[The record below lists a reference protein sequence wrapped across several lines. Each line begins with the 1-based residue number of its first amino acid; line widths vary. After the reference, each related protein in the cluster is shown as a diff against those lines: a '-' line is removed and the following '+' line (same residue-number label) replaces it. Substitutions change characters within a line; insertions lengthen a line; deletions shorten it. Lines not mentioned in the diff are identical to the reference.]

1 MDIAAVEGS
10 SELASITERLLA
22 QLPSWFGIPE
32 ANAEYVQS
40 ARDLPGV
47 VARVDGEPVGVLLHR
62 RHYPEAAEIHLL
74 AVSPDWH
81 RRGIGTAMVERLVSD
96 LRRTEC
102 RLLQVKTLGP
112 SRPHP
117 GYAATREFYRA
128 AGFLPL
134 EETTELWGN
143 NNPCLVMVR
152 PLHAS

>member
-10 SELASITERLLA
+10 SELASTTERFLA

-32 ANAEYVQS
+32 ANAAYVQA
-40 ARDLPGV
+40 ARELAGLLTL
-47 VARVDGEPVGVLLHR
+47 VDGEPVGMLLHQ
-62 RHYPEAAEIHLL
+62 RHFPEAAEIHLM
-74 AVSPDWH
+74 AVSPNWH
-81 RRGIGTAMVERLVSD
+81 RRGIGTAMVNRLVSD

-102 RLLQVKTLGP
+102 QLLQVKTLGP

-134 EETTELWGN
+134 EELTELWGN
-143 NNPCLVMVR
+143 DPCLLMVMSLR
-152 PLHAS
+152 CG